1 MNKRFSYT
9 IPQMTRRLLR
19 IAAPV
24 KGLLIISTL
33 ASILGNL
40 AQIGLMS
47 SGALLLLASQKLIPA
62 NPALCA
68 AAMAGC
74 AVVIVAGRYTEGVI
88 SHAGAYRL
96 LADMRIQLYRT
107 LRPLA
112 PACLIDREKGD
123 ILSIAVSDIET
134 IEFFFAHTIGPLFT
148 VILLLLNTHIA
159 PRSQNIVLLFD
170 VVNCRNRTESFY
182 IFQLAFLECCK
193 SVGQL
198 FNILV

>member
-47 SGALLLLASQKLIPA
+47 SGALLLLTSQKLIPA

-107 LRPLA
+107 LRPWLR
-112 PACLIDREKGD
+112 PASLTVKRVIFSASLYR
-123 ILSIAVSDIET
+123 ILK
-134 IEFFFAHTIGPLFT
+134 PLNSSLPIPSGHCSPSSSCP
-148 VILLLLNTHIA
+148 V
-159 PRSQNIVLLFD
+159 
-170 VVNCRNRTESFY
+170 
-182 IFQLAFLECCK
+182 
-193 SVGQL
+193 
-198 FNILV
+198 

>member
-62 NPALCA
+62 KS
-68 AAMAGC
+68 G
-74 AVVIVAGRYTEGVI
+74 VVRCGHVRMCGGDR
-88 SHAGAYRL
+88 SRP
-96 LADMRIQLYRT
+96 LYRRCN
-107 LRPLA
+107 LPWPA
-112 PACLIDREKGD
+112 PTGCWQICG
-123 ILSIAVSDIET
+123 SSY
-134 IEFFFAHTIGPLFT
+134 
-148 VILLLLNTHIA
+148 N
-159 PRSQNIVLLFD
+159 
-170 VVNCRNRTESFY
+170 RNPPSPGSG
-182 IFQLAFLECCK
+182 LPH
-193 SVGQL
+193 
-198 FNILV
+198 

>member
-68 AAMAGC
+68 AAMAG
-74 AVVIVAGRYTEGVI
+74 
-88 SHAGAYRL
+88 
-96 LADMRIQLYRT
+96 
-107 LRPLA
+107 
-112 PACLIDREKGD
+112 
-123 ILSIAVSDIET
+123 
-134 IEFFFAHTIGPLFT
+134 
-148 VILLLLNTHIA
+148 
-159 PRSQNIVLLFD
+159 
-170 VVNCRNRTESFY
+170 
-182 IFQLAFLECCK
+182 
-193 SVGQL
+193 
-198 FNILV
+198 

>member
-74 AVVIVAGRYTEGVI
+74 AVVIVAGP
-88 SHAGAYRL
+88 
-96 LADMRIQLYRT
+96 LYRRCN
-107 LRPLA
+107 LPCRRL
-112 PACLIDREKGD
+112 PAAGRYAD
-123 ILSIAVSDIET
+123 
-134 IEFFFAHTIGPLFT
+134 P
-148 VILLLLNTHIA
+148 VIPHPPSPGSGLPH
-159 PRSQNIVLLFD
+159 
-170 VVNCRNRTESFY
+170 
-182 IFQLAFLECCK
+182 
-193 SVGQL
+193 
-198 FNILV
+198 

>member
-96 LADMRIQLYRT
+96 LADMRIQLPHPPSPGSG
-107 LRPLA
+107 LP
-112 PACLIDREKGD
+112 
-123 ILSIAVSDIET
+123 
-134 IEFFFAHTIGPLFT
+134 H
-148 VILLLLNTHIA
+148 
-159 PRSQNIVLLFD
+159 
-170 VVNCRNRTESFY
+170 
-182 IFQLAFLECCK
+182 
-193 SVGQL
+193 
-198 FNILV
+198 

>member
-9 IPQMTRRLLR
+9 ILQMTRRLLH

-62 NPALCA
+62 TPALYA

-74 AVVIVAGRYTEGVI
+74 AVVIVVGRYTEGVI

-123 ILSIAVSDIET
+123 ILGIAVSDIET

-148 VILLLLNTHIA
+148 VILLPCVTLLLALHFHPLFA
-159 PRSQNIVLLFD
+159 AVLLLFFAGAALF
-170 VVNCRNRTESFY
+170 SAFA
-182 IFQLAFLECCK
+182 AFLFCIVFAT
-193 SVGQL
+193 S
-198 FNILV
+198 